1 MADNPEVVGN
11 IVSLMNAG
19 GVINLVGRQG
29 EPRLL
34 AGTPF
39 FLSCSPS

>member
-1 MADNPEVVGN
+1 MADNPEGVGN

-29 EPRLL
+29 EPCLL
-34 AGTPF
+34 QVHRF